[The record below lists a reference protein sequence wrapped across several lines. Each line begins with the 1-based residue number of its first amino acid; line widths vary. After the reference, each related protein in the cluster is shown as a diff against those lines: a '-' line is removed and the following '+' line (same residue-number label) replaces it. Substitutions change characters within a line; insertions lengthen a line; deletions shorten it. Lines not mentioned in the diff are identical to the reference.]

1 MERLFTNKKVSLSP
15 SFSGFFFCW
24 LRMKVK
30 DCVCAMK
37 IISRLIWI
45 YSYTLRHSDTPTHTY
60 AYASITFI
68 EMKARWKYVD
78 VCTNDKW
85 KIALRFR
92 KIFEVYKAWKEK
104 ISFYVLMEDRYIHI
118 LCNIFHFPFH
128 LISIHHTDDDDES
141 GRDEQKKSM
150 SAHQMN
156 GIRIHS
162 LVVRLVHRKWIHA
175 IHI

>member
-1 MERLFTNKKVSLSP
+1 
-15 SFSGFFFCW
+15 
-24 LRMKVK
+24 MKVK

-141 GRDEQKKSM
+141 GRDEQKKYERTPNEWHTHSLTCC
-150 SAHQMN
+150 SFGSPQMN
-156 GIRIHS
+156 SCDTHLKCGS
-162 LVVRLVHRKWIHA
+162 VPSQC
-175 IHI
+175 